1 MILRYLANTVE
12 KNIRIFSAGEELL
25 ITRTRTRTR
34 AHTQTKTWTKQ
45 QNKYNRTKD
54 IFALQ

>member
-12 KNIRIFSAGEELL
+12 KNIGIFSAGEELL

-34 AHTQTKTWTKQ
+34 AHTQTKT
-45 QNKYNRTKD
+45 
-54 IFALQ
+54 

>member
-12 KNIRIFSAGEELL
+12 KNIRVFLAGEELL

-34 AHTQTKTWTKQ
+34 TRAHTQTKT
-45 QNKYNRTKD
+45 
-54 IFALQ
+54 